1 MGLRED
7 HLLTACGRL
16 WSLMVVLVN
25 VVSDPEV
32 TSTIGDRAVAGRD
45 RIVPGGEIKFEPV
58 SKR

>member
-7 HLLTACGRL
+7 RLLTACGGL

-25 VVSDPEV
+25 LVTDLEV
-32 TSTIGDRAVAGRD
+32 TSTIGNRAVAGRD
-45 RIVPGGEIKFEPV
+45 RLVPGGEIKLEPV